1 MLEEKK
7 DTVKE
12 LNYIKT
18 GVMKNSILRFT
29 KIKVLKSSVTYPSLF
44 SSPAF
49 PETRVF
55 FFWPN
60 YVVEGFLVFYVC
72 VFEVFPC
79 CFRKSETATY
89 KITKRND
96 RKNSQSVP

>member
-12 LNYIKT
+12 LNYIKA

-60 YVVEGFLVFYVC
+60 YVVEGCFVFVSLKFFLS
-72 VFEVFPC
+72 VFERV
-79 CFRKSETATY
+79 KQQHIS
-89 KITKRND
+89 
-96 RKNSQSVP
+96 